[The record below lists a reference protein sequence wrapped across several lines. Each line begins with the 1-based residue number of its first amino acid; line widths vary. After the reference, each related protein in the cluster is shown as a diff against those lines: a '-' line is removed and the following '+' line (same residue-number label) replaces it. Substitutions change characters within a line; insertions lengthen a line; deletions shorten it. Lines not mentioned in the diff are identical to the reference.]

1 MKKNLIF
8 MMLAA
13 VSLSF
18 TSCDMSDNSADVKI
32 IGSGY
37 FKQDGEFCFVEI
49 DSVKYA
55 RYFVCP
61 NKSGRD
67 GKQKMVLVDG
77 RSVTVFLLDDS
88 PTVEL
93 VAGEQ
98 SEESLDASF
107 STQSCSPTEEFV
119 ASEQSKESL
128 EDSSLSK
135 SCLIV
140 FVVFII
146 IVIILDVLI

>member
-1 MKKNLIF
+1 MKNNLIF

-32 IGSGY
+32 IASGY
-37 FKQDGEFCFVEI
+37 FKKDGEFCFVEI

-55 RYFVCP
+55 RYFVYP

-67 GKQKMVLVDG
+67 GKQKMVPVDG
-77 RSVTVFLLDDS
+77 RSVTVFLLSDS
-88 PTVEL
+88 PAVEL

-98 SEESLDASF
+98 SEECLEESF
-107 STQSCSPTEEFV
+107 STKSCSPAVEFV

-128 EDSSLSK
+128 EESSSTK
-135 SCLIV
+135 SYLIV

-146 IVIILDVLI
+146 IIIILDVLI